1 MTELIGTLKINSYKD
16 NYYTIVL
23 ENGVELK
30 GDKPFDPTQI
40 DSILEYEDRYQLNF
54 IKKDN
59 KECLI

>member
-1 MTELIGTLKINSYKD
+1 MSELIGSIKINSYKD

-30 GDKPFDPTQI
+30 GDKPFDPALI